1 MTGLLADVHNQ
12 GARRQ
17 ELASQEVMEGFNPH
31 PGALPIVYLQG
42 ILCQSSELSGP
53 MYRKSTSEHSKEKQC
68 LKNQPASTRV
78 YNSHV
83 ETHLCDV

>member
-42 ILCQSSELSGP
+42 ILCHSSELSGP
-53 MYRKSTSEHSKEKQC
+53 MYRKSTSVCELADGRGEGGLSLGE
-68 LKNQPASTRV
+68 L
-78 YNSHV
+78 SHPS
-83 ETHLCDV
+83 LSC